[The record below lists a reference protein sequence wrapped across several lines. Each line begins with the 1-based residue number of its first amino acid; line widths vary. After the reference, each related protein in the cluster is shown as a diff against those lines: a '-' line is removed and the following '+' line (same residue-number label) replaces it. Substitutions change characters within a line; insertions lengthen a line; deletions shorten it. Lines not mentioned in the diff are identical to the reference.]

1 MPTIQIFDRAL
12 CCASG
17 VCGPQVDPELVQFAA
32 DLEWLRA
39 QGHRV
44 VRFNLAQQPAEFAQ
58 HAAVTRLLK
67 ESGPTCLPL
76 VFADGQLVSRDT
88 YPTRQQLVRFLP
100 ESTNIVP
107 AGSTPFSAL
116 QILDPGCAPGS
127 GCC

>member
-1 MPTIQIFDRAL
+1 MPAIQIFDRPL

-32 DLEWLRA
+32 DLEWLRT

-44 VRFNLAQQPAEFAQ
+44 DRFNLAQQPAEFAQ
-58 HAAVTRLLK
+58 HPIVTRLLQ
-67 ESGPTCLPL
+67 EAGPACLPL

-88 YPTRQQLVRFLP
+88 YPSRQQFARILP
-100 ESTNIVP
+100 ASTDVVP
-107 AGSTPFSAL
+107 AGTAAAAPL
-116 QILDPGCAPGS
+116 QILDQACTPGS